1 MSTEETLDK
10 LVKAWNDQDIDT
22 IVATFAADGSYHE
35 PAGPDSHG
43 RTHTGP
49 AAIRRALEKIFHAF
63 PDGRIIP
70 DGPVVIAGDH
80 AHCEWDFEWSANS
93 GEKRR
98 VRGVDIFT
106 FEGGKL
112 KHKSAYLKQF
122 VAAA

>member
-1 MSTEETLDK
+1 MSTEQILEK

-22 IVATFAADGSYHE
+22 IVATFAEDGSYHE
-35 PAGPDSHG
+35 PAGPGSHG

-49 AAIRRALEKIFHAF
+49 AAIRAALTKIFRAF

-80 AHCEWDFEWSANS
+80 AHCEWDFEWTAKDGN
-93 GEKRR
+93 KRR

-106 FEGGKL
+106 FEGDKL